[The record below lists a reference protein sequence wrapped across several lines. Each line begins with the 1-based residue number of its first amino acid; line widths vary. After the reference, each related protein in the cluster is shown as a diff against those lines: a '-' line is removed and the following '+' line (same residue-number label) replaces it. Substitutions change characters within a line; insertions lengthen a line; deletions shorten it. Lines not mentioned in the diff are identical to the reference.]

1 MFSQGKS
8 YINEGDS
15 IRASRINHNYN
26 FVRYFTR
33 NHILVPDL
41 SKAADLWNETEK
53 INLFFLE
60 AEDRECL
67 EGILRQRGGLRPV
80 SYTHLMAAVNYPP
93 DGLPMLLTG
102 ESGVGKSFI
111 ARLIYELSL
120 IHISLC
126 MTGRMH
132 LKNSGN

>member
-1 MFSQGKS
+1 MKTVLEFLKGRDGYAELFSQGKS

-60 AEDRECL
+60 AEDR
-67 EGILRQRGGLRPV
+67 
-80 SYTHLMAAVNYPP
+80 SAWK
-93 DGLPMLLTG
+93 
-102 ESGVGKSFI
+102 ES
-111 ARLIYELSL
+111 
-120 IHISLC
+120 
-126 MTGRMH
+126 
-132 LKNSGN
+132 